1 MVGLLNGLLIGATV
15 LVLTQWQF
23 YNDPKNQKAAGESF
37 INETPEFWMA
47 ILIVV
52 GIITFI
58 VLCITLFLFKRI
70 RLAVKLLGEGT
81 KAITKLPQT
90 LLFPLFLAFLMIIV
104 VCWYALGAAYI
115 QSASAPTY
123 KVSLSKAEIQDLAQI
138 IWDLL
143 GLRPPSVR
151 DFVVKY

>member
-1 MVGLLNGLLIGATV
+1 MVALLNGLLIGSTV
-15 LVLTQWQF
+15 FVLMQWQF
-23 YNDPKNQKAAGESF
+23 YNDPKNEKPPGETF
-37 INETPEFWMA
+37 WNETPAFWMS

-90 LLFPLFLAFLMIIV
+90 LLFPLFLAFMMIIV

-123 KVSLSKAEIQDLAQI
+123 KVSLSPI
-138 IWDLL
+138 
-143 GLRPPSVR
+143 
-151 DFVVKY
+151 VKFRKK